1 MTREEAIE
9 VYNGLLNQKI
19 KEAFEFFAPELA
31 ESEDERIRK
40 ELKEAFEAYDIEST
54 WNGIPIRSI
63 FAWLEKQKESSIT
76 ANDLDEEIHRF
87 FDDCIDVHEVKL
99 YGNISE
105 RVIPVDCYELTA
117 RHFAKWGEEKK
128 EQKQEWSEEDWKL
141 LDEVREH
148 IIGVTGDKPD
158 LTPNKIYD
166 GFLDLIDRLKFAK
179 PQLKQ
184 EWSKED
190 EEMIG
195 CIIDDIRE
203 AKRNSD
209 KEYFKELCDKEI
221 AWLKSLRP
229 SWKPSE
235 EHLSALLAVFNDPDN
250 IGSQTC
256 QLALTDLYEQLKKL

>member
-1 MTREEAIE
+1 MD
-9 VYNGLLNQKI
+9 
-19 KEAFEFFAPELA
+19 F
-31 ESEDERIRK
+31 
-40 ELKEAFEAYDIEST
+40 
-54 WNGIPIRSI
+54 
-63 FAWLEKQKESSIT
+63 
-76 ANDLDEEIHRF
+76 
-87 FDDCIDVHEVKL
+87 
-99 YGNISE
+99 
-105 RVIPVDCYELTA
+105 
-117 RHFAKWGEEKK
+117 
-128 EQKQEWSEEDWKL
+128 KQEWSE
-141 LDEVREH
+141 
-148 IIGVTGDKPD
+148 
-158 LTPNKIYD
+158 
-166 GFLDLIDRLKFAK
+166 
-179 PQLKQ
+179 
-184 EWSKED
+184 ED